1 MVARPTPPEK
11 NRRARGRPMLWLFA
25 GLIFFA
31 VLAGLVLG
39 LDWMDPE
46 SSSRF

>member
-1 MVARPTPPEK
+1 
-11 NRRARGRPMLWLFA
+11 MLWLFA